1 MDPDFLLRA
10 LKAVVEVA
18 GLAYLGQGL
27 VAVFSGARREQN
39 VIYQVFRIVTGPV
52 TRATRF
58 LMPKFIPDRHIPFI
72 AFGLLLWVWVFLI
85 VGLAS
90 EDEAA
95 PEQLAQHGFN
105 DAFKKPFDVALLG
118 EKIRAIADAKR
129 DD

>member
-18 GLAYLGQGL
+18 GFAYMGQGL

-72 AFGLLLWVWVFLI
+72 AFGLLLWVWIFLI

-90 EDEAA
+90 
-95 PEQLAQHGFN
+95 L
-105 DAFKKPFDVALLG
+105 
-118 EKIRAIADAKR
+118 KR
-129 DD
+129 GG

>member
-18 GLAYLGQGL
+18 GFAYLGQGL

-72 AFGLLLWVWVFLI
+72 AFGLLLWVWIFLI

-90 EDEAA
+90 
-95 PEQLAQHGFN
+95 LRRG
-105 DAFKKPFDVALLG
+105 G
-118 EKIRAIADAKR
+118 
-129 DD
+129 

>member
-18 GLAYLGQGL
+18 GFAYLGQGL
-27 VAVFSGARREQN
+27 VAVFAGARREQN

-58 LMPKFIPDRHIPFI
+58 LMPRFIPDRHIPFI
-72 AFGLLLWVWVFLI
+72 AFGLLLWVWIFLI

-90 EDEAA
+90 
-95 PEQLAQHGFN
+95 L
-105 DAFKKPFDVALLG
+105 
-118 EKIRAIADAKR
+118 KR
-129 DD
+129 GG

>member
-10 LKAVVEVA
+10 FKAVVEVA
-18 GLAYLGQGL
+18 GFAYMGQGL

-72 AFGLLLWVWVFLI
+72 AFGLLLWVWIFLI

-90 EDEAA
+90 
-95 PEQLAQHGFN
+95 L
-105 DAFKKPFDVALLG
+105 
-118 EKIRAIADAKR
+118 KR
-129 DD
+129 GG

>member
-1 MDPDFLLRA
+1 MEPEFLLRA

-18 GLAYLGQGL
+18 GFAYLGQGL
-27 VAVFSGARREQN
+27 VAVFSGARRDQN

-72 AFGLLLWVWVFLI
+72 AFGLLLWVWVFVI

-90 EDEAA
+90 LR
-95 PEQLAQHGFN
+95 QVG
-105 DAFKKPFDVALLG
+105 
-118 EKIRAIADAKR
+118 
-129 DD
+129 

>member
-18 GLAYLGQGL
+18 GFAYLGQGL
-27 VAVFSGARREQN
+27 VAVFSGTRREQN

-90 EDEAA
+90 
-95 PEQLAQHGFN
+95 L
-105 DAFKKPFDVALLG
+105 
-118 EKIRAIADAKR
+118 KR
-129 DD
+129 GG

>member
-18 GLAYLGQGL
+18 GFAYLGQGL

-58 LMPKFIPDRHIPFI
+58 LMPRFIPDRHIPFI
-72 AFGLLLWVWVFLI
+72 AFGLLLWVWIFLI

-90 EDEAA
+90 
-95 PEQLAQHGFN
+95 
-105 DAFKKPFDVALLG
+105 LG
-118 EKIRAIADAKR
+118 RAR
-129 DD
+129 